1 MQEISAN
8 QQSLSANKPG
18 PDRNAER
25 PPQTG
30 EPRGNEVVRILE
42 MFRTMHCIRAFD
54 HAAARAWHEGRVRGS
69 VHQYVGQ
76 EAIAVGVCANLR
88 HADYLASYH
97 RGHGHAIAKGADVT
111 RMMKEL
117 FGRADGTCGGKGG
130 SMHIA
135 DFSVGMIGANGVVA
149 DGVTIAVGA
158 AQAVTLL
165 GEDKIVAAFFGDGA
179 VNRGPLME
187 AFNWAVVYRLPLLFV
202 CEDNG
207 YAATVR
213 TASVTGG
220 PGIVARARSFGL
232 RAETVSGNNVIAVDK
247 MAEKLVTHIRAGEG
261 PALLHATAHRWYGHF
276 VHDKNLYRDPAEL
289 VRDRANDPLVHCAKW
304 LMENGVAAEE
314 LKAVELEA
322 EAMIEGALTAAD
334 AAPWPVSQAAFAD
347 IQDDGNVPWQK

>member
-1 MQEISAN
+1 MYMRESSASE
-8 QQSLSANKPG
+8 QSSPANKTD
-18 PDRNAER
+18 PDM
-25 PPQTG
+25 PPETLG
-30 EPRGNEVVRILE
+30 SRSNEVVRILE
-42 MFRTMHCIRAFD
+42 MFRTMHLIRAFD

-69 VHQYVGQ
+69 VHQYIGE

-88 HADYLASYH
+88 RVDYLASYH

-158 AQAVTLL
+158 AQAVKLL

-179 VNRGPLME
+179 INRGPLME
-187 AFNWAVVYRLPLLFV
+187 AFNWAVVYKLPVLFV

-213 TASVTGG
+213 TASVTAG
-220 PGIVARARSFGL
+220 PGIVARALSFGL
-232 RAETVSGNNVIAVDK
+232 RADTVNGNDVIAVDN
-247 MAEKLVTHIRAGEG
+247 MAEKLVSHIRAGEG
-261 PALLHATAHRWYGHF
+261 PALLHATAHRWYGHYA
-276 VHDKNLYRDPAEL
+276 HDKNLYRDPAEL
-289 VRDRANDPLVHCAKW
+289 VRDRADDPIVRCSKW
-304 LMENGVAAEE
+304 LAENGVVAEE
-314 LKAVELEA
+314 LKAVGLEA
-322 EAMIEGALTAAD
+322 EAMIDGILAASD
-334 AAPWPVSQAAFAD
+334 AAPWPAPQAAFTD
-347 IQDDGNVPWQK
+347 IQDAGVMSWQK

>member
-1 MQEISAN
+1 MQKSSAS
-8 QQSLSANKPG
+8 QQSSPTNKTRE
-18 PDRNAER
+18 DAVR
-25 PPQTG
+25 PPETRV
-30 EPRGNEVVRILE
+30 PRSNEVVRVLE
-42 MFRTMHCIRAFD
+42 MFRTMHLIRAFD
-54 HAAARAWHEGRVRGS
+54 HAAARAWHDGRVRGS
-69 VHQYVGQ
+69 VHQYIGE

-88 HADYLASYH
+88 RADYLASYH

-158 AQAVTLL
+158 AQAVKLL

-179 VNRGPLME
+179 INRGPLME
-187 AFNWAVVYRLPLLFV
+187 AFNWAVVYRLPVLFV

-220 PGIVARARSFGL
+220 PGIVARALSFGL
-232 RAETVSGNNVIAVDK
+232 RADTVDGNDVIAVDK
-247 MAEKLVTHIRAGEG
+247 MAEKLVGHIRASEG
-261 PALLHATAHRWYGHF
+261 PALLHATAHRWYGHYA
-276 VHDKNLYRDPAEL
+276 HDKNLYRDPSEL
-289 VRDRANDPLVHCAKW
+289 ARDRADDPITYCSKW
-304 LMENGVAAEE
+304 LVENGVAAEE
-314 LKAVELEA
+314 LQAVGLEA
-322 EAMIEGALTAAD
+322 DAIIDRTITAAD
-334 AAPWPVSQAAFAD
+334 AAPWPAPQAAFTD
-347 IQDDGNVPWQK
+347 IQDAGAMS